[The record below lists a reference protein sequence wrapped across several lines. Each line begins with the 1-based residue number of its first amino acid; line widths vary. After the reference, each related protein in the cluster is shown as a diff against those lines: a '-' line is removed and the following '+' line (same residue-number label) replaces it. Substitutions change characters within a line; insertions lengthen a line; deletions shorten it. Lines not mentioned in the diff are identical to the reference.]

1 MQVSCFMSLADVN
14 ICKICMMSWSEQ
26 VHDCSSSGIMYMM
39 LTLHAIAL
47 NDDLSNLNCKALQ
60 KSPVTTLS
68 AQEI

>member
-39 LTLHAIAL
+39 LPLHAIAL
-47 NDDLSNLNCKALQ
+47 NDDVQQIC
-60 KSPVTTLS
+60 PT
-68 AQEI
+68 